1 MDTTDRNQLLE
12 QFSNY
17 LDSAHADDIMM
28 SDDDSKIDLFA
39 LFTELAAL
47 KNEVKRESR
56 QVKDALDQFRQVFSS
71 LEERNQAVTR
81 ELESCR
87 KARSLDQQRA
97 IQPLLIGLLEIRDRL
112 EEGITAST
120 SHAGTGWRRFFV
132 SSDERIQSLHTGQE
146 MTLRRLDQILAQ
158 YHVEKINAIGE
169 ILDPQKMRAIAT
181 ETHSD
186 KAQGVVISV
195 LRHGFVH
202 AGEILRVCE
211 VIVNRKEETK

>member
-97 IQPLLIGLLEIRDRL
+97 IQPLLIGLLE
-112 EEGITAST
+112 A
-120 SHAGTGWRRFFV
+120 
-132 SSDERIQSLHTGQE
+132 
-146 MTLRRLDQILAQ
+146 
-158 YHVEKINAIGE
+158 
-169 ILDPQKMRAIAT
+169 
-181 ETHSD
+181 
-186 KAQGVVISV
+186 
-195 LRHGFVH
+195 
-202 AGEILRVCE
+202 
-211 VIVNRKEETK
+211 